1 MNRTGLSGAIRAL
14 VITAIV
20 PLAIFVPQASVSAGQ
35 PIDPLTLNP
44 PAFPPY
50 TCMGTGGGAICE
62 KDIPAAPY
70 GPSDNQIFC
79 GTGAN
84 AFDTFDSGVE
94 GEKVTR
100 YYDGNDLVRR
110 VTVFDDDGQW
120 SNAVTGVSAPYEQHQ
135 IITDVLGVP
144 GDLSTIT
151 ETTTGVNRFVLPHD
165 GLLAFDNGRLT
176 TNPNG
181 DITFESTPHDIEAY
195 FAGNTSALQKLCVAL
210 GAP

>member
-1 MNRTGLSGAIRAL
+1 MSQAIRTL
-14 VITAIV
+14 LIMAIV
-20 PLAIFVPQASVSAGQ
+20 PLAVIAPLASVSAGQ
-35 PIDPLTLNP
+35 PINPLTLNP

-62 KDIPAAPY
+62 KDIPPTHY

-94 GEKVTR
+94 SEKVTR
-100 YYDGNDLVRR
+100 YYDANLNLVRR
-110 VTVFDDDGQW
+110 VTIFDVDGQW
-120 SNAVTGVSAPYEQHQ
+120 SNALTGVSVPYEQHQ
-135 IITDVLGVP
+135 IITDVLGIP

-165 GLLAFDNGRLT
+165 GLLALDNGRLT
-176 TNPNG
+176 TDSNG
-181 DITFESTPHDIEAY
+181 DFTFLTPNHDIEAY
-195 FAGNTSALQKLCVAL
+195 LLGDTSALQNLCAAL
-210 GAP
+210 GAL